1 MVLEPAGGKPHRF
14 FIDLTPTS
22 RERFMAAVE
31 RGRPPM
37 PAAETSSARPEVS
50 GDGKYTVVLDPGHG
64 GIDPGATSP
73 QGIEE
78 KKVVLAVAKVLR
90 EKLLAADGRYQVV
103 MTRENDTFL
112 SLAERVEVARRVN
125 ADLFVSIHADI
136 IGRGD
141 VRGASVY
148 TLSEKASDKEAAEL
162 AAKENKSDVIAGVD
176 LGVQDQAVASIL
188 IDLARRETMNFSAEF
203 ATLLVPELEKR
214 GLRHSSR
221 AHRFAGFRVLK
232 APDVPSVLIELG
244 YLSNKQDLAVLTS
257 KNGHQTLARAVK
269 DAVENYFSRFRS

>member
-1 MVLEPAGGKPHRF
+1 
-14 FIDLTPTS
+14 
-22 RERFMAAVE
+22 MAAVE
-31 RGRPPM
+31 RGRPPL
-37 PAAETSSARPEVS
+37 PAVDTAPTQPKAEK
-50 GDGKYTVVLDPGHG
+50 DGKYTVVLDPGHG
-64 GIDPGATSP
+64 GIDPGAISRK
-73 QGIEE
+73 GAKE
-78 KKVVLAVAKVLR
+78 KEIVLAVAKVLR
-90 EKLLAADGRYQVV
+90 DKLTASGRYRVV
-103 MTRENDTFL
+103 MTREDDTFL
-112 SLAERVEVARRVN
+112 SLAERVEVARRIK

-148 TLSEKASDKEAAEL
+148 TLSEKASDTEAAEL

-176 LGVQDQAVASIL
+176 LEVQDKAVASIL

-244 YLSNKQDLAVLTS
+244 YLSNKQDLAMLTS
-257 KNGHQTLARAVK
+257 RNGHQTLARAVK